1 MPFLLI
7 KLTLSIMPK
16 KIKQNLR
23 TVALNPDHDTMINDI
38 KKHYKKSSIV
48 LNTSGVIRHAIEK
61 LHVTMVSLNKRQ
73 EARKRKTTE
82 LSL

>member
-1 MPFLLI
+1 MN
-7 KLTLSIMPK
+7 IMQK

-23 TVALNPDHDTMINDI
+23 TVALNPDHDTMISDI
-38 KKHYKKSSIV
+38 KKYYKKSSIV

-61 LHVTMVSLNKRQ
+61 LHVTMVSLNNRQ
-73 EARKRKTTE
+73 KAKKRKTTE